1 MKDLQQH
8 LARNPQRAAR
18 FFCRAVDAEKAA
30 RRCSFFH
37 QECRDYPP
45 EPLGKNERAKDE
57 GMPEIKASASAFKD
71 KESNRTPIL

>member
-1 MKDLQQH
+1 LKDLQQD

-18 FFCRAVDAEKAA
+18 FFYRAVDAEKVA
-30 RRCSFFH
+30 RGCSSCH
-37 QECRDYPP
+37 QECRHYPP